1 MKTSSQPNQQES
13 ISTTAT
19 QSQNLNTMVY
29 DSDDSE
35 TGSDEERDAR
45 LKNKF
50 SRKEKDGSNTE
61 IHNKVRSFF
70 TPQSKTKFKCN
81 ICPNDKKVYL

>member
-35 TGSDEERDAR
+35 TGSDE
-45 LKNKF
+45 
-50 SRKEKDGSNTE
+50 
-61 IHNKVRSFF
+61 
-70 TPQSKTKFKCN
+70 
-81 ICPNDKKVYL
+81 